1 MFDFLKIEGPF
12 ATAIYKIC
20 NMIVVSAMW
29 LLFCIPVFTSGASTT
44 ALYYTVQKTLKNDR
58 GNSWQCFFE
67 SFKRNFKQS
76 TLVTLIL
83 LAIAF
88 VCITD
93 IQLTGLLGETMS
105 PVGGMRIFFIIVLI
119 LTCIYAIW
127 VFSYIA
133 RFESTLKQCLKTGL
147 LLFIMHFP
155 ITVIVGLIAAGTVAL
170 LIIMWPL
177 VFIMPSVSVWLIS
190 YFTEKVFRRYMSD
203 EDKELEDDLNKNW
216 REDREGNRI
225 KK

>member
-12 ATAIYKIC
+12 ATALYKIV
-20 NMIVVSAMW
+20 NMIIVSAMW
-29 LLFCIPVFTSGASTT
+29 LLFCIPIFTSGASTA

-58 GNSWQCFFE
+58 GNSWQCYWA

-76 TLVTLIL
+76 TLITLIFM
-83 LAIAF
+83 AIAF

-93 IQLTGLLGETMS
+93 IQLTGLLGEKWG
-105 PVGGMRIFFIIVLI
+105 PVGGMSVFFIILLI

-127 VFSYIA
+127 VFAYIA
-133 RFESTLKQCLKTGL
+133 RFESRMKQSLKNAL
-147 LLFIMHFP
+147 LLSIMHFP
-155 ITVIVGLIAAGTVAL
+155 TTIVVGLIGAGSVAL
-170 LIIMWPL
+170 IVIMWPL

-190 YFTEKVFRRYMSD
+190 YFTEKIFRRYMSE
-203 EDKELEDDLNKNW
+203 EDKEREDDLNKNW
-216 REDREGNRI
+216 REDREGKRI